1 MSSRPVL
8 FLAALALPLGLHAQ
22 QSADVP
28 GPDSPPEL
36 AIRRY
41 VQPRSKELALYEKR
55 TDPKPVMQ
63 WSARQKLYVQTAPD
77 TIWFRVLVAGNSY
90 FVRQRDLP
98 IPGNPHVP
106 VGP

>member
-1 MSSRPVL
+1 MNFHP
-8 FLAALALPLGLHAQ
+8 FLVGAALLLPLHLRAQ

-28 GPDSPPEL
+28 GPTSPPEL

-41 VQPRSKELALYEKR
+41 VQPHGQALALFEKR
-55 TDPKPVMQ
+55 TDAKPAME
-63 WSARQKLYVQTAPD
+63 WSARHKVYVQTAPD

-98 IPGNPHVP
+98 IPGNPRP